1 MPISNL
7 GSVISSQSRQQA
19 ERLSSALAALAE
31 PHRLLILRQLRRGP
45 RSAGNLARALGI
57 APSLASHHLT
67 ALVDAGLVSRRRSGS
82 FVCYTA
88 DTTRVR
94 DLHDRLGVL
103 AGATG
108 AASDHAAQVA
118 AEPC

>member
-1 MPISNL
+1 MDTKA
-7 GSVISSQSRQQA
+7 QQQA
-19 ERLSSALAALAE
+19 ELLSTALAAMAE

-45 RSAGNLARALGI
+45 RTAGYLSRALGI

-67 ALVDAGLVSRRRSGS
+67 ALVDAGLVTRRRAGS

-88 DTTRVR
+88 DTVKVR
-94 DLHDRLGVL
+94 ELHHRLGVL

-108 AASDHAAQVA
+108 PAAEHAAGA
-118 AEPC
+118 AVDPC

>member
-1 MPISNL
+1 MVSTEAQL
-7 GSVISSQSRQQA
+7 QA
-19 ERLSSALAALAE
+19 ERLSSGLAVLAE

-45 RSAGNLARALGI
+45 RTAGYLSRALGI
-57 APSLASHHLT
+57 APSLASHHLA
-67 ALVDAGLVSRRRSGS
+67 ALSEAGLITRRRAGS

-88 DTTRVR
+88 ETVKVR
-94 DLHDRLGVL
+94 ELHDRLGVL

-108 AASDHAAQVA
+108 PASDHAAEAA